1 MRNQNQVN
9 VALICS
15 SSLTQGGSFS
25 YEAEAL
31 RQITSLRSLNTRF
44 VLYLPKGCSNPT
56 GISAKTLPVEK
67 YKSNLLSLFLLS
79 LRRTLPGYKFLKFLK
94 LRHGSLERSFFRN
107 GVHLAYFLSPNALSL
122 DIVDMPIIS
131 TVWDLG
137 HRDLPEFQE
146 FTGDR
151 HYEERELYYQQ
162 ILPKS
167 FRVFVDTQYTS
178 DRIQSCYGVLEN
190 RIIIGGLSAR
200 LLETDLAT
208 SKLSGEYILY
218 PAQFWPH
225 KRHILLLNA
234 FKIVLETLPN
244 YRLILTG
251 SDKGNLEYIRRSA
264 YSLGVLDQI
273 DFVGF
278 VSECELGNLMKNASC
293 IVFPSQLGPSNLP
306 PLEAAKL
313 GTPSLISNVHVD
325 KNLDNPLIETVQYQN
340 PSSWAQK
347 IVEVL
352 TRKKI
357 PSININSES
366 DQISLGFSSALDDFI
381 QIRFEWNPE
390 SDGPY
395 SRKN

>member
-1 MRNQNQVN
+1 MRNQPQVN

-31 RQITSLRSLNTRF
+31 RQISSLGTLNARL
-44 VLYLPKGCSNPT
+44 VLYLPKDSSNPI
-56 GISAKTLPVEK
+56 GILKKTLPIEK
-67 YKSNLLSLFLLS
+67 YKLNLLSLFLLS

-94 LRHGSLERSFFRN
+94 LRHGSLERSFFKN
-107 GVHLAYFLSPNALSL
+107 GIHLAYFLSPNALAL
-122 DIVDMPIIS
+122 DIVDTPIIS

-178 DRIQSCYGVLEN
+178 DRIQSCYGVLES
-190 RIIIGGLSAR
+190 RIIVGGLSAR
-200 LLETDLAT
+200 LLETDLAA
-208 SKLSGEYILY
+208 SKLPYKYVLY

-234 FKIVLETLPN
+234 FKIVLETLPD

-264 YSLGVLDQI
+264 YNLGVLDQI
-273 DFVGF
+273 DFMGF

-325 KNLDNPLIETVQYQN
+325 RNLDNPFIETVQYQN

-347 IVEVL
+347 LIEVL
-352 TRKKI
+352 TRKKTA
-357 PSININSES
+357 SININSDSE
-366 DQISLGFSSALDDFI
+366 QISLGFSSALNDFI
-381 QIRFEWNPE
+381 QIRFEWNPDSE
-390 SDGPY
+390 GPY
-395 SRKN
+395 FRKN